1 MVWRVCGGGD
11 WFVDAIA
18 IKEKTE
24 EYFVQGVKIPVRSHQ
39 THVSVST
46 AYFTLRTPLMFSASR
61 PSILLWI

>member
-18 IKEKTE
+18 IKEKSTL
-24 EYFVQGVKIPVRSHQ
+24 YKVSRFLSALIRLMSQSLRRTLLYGLRS
-39 THVSVST
+39 
-46 AYFTLRTPLMFSASR
+46 YMFSASR